1 MASNIIK
8 DLPIDI
14 GDVYELIKEAL
25 IETIQ
30 NVELYNI
37 GDDCNSAFD
46 TEEVNVKY
54 EDGQFVATIALQ
66 RTEGKFV
73 SNQDIEEA
81 FITAMSNEKMSV
93 EVCIQA

>member
-25 IETIQ
+25 TETIQ
-30 NVELYNI
+30 NIELYDI
-37 GDDCNSAFD
+37 GDDCNSTFD
-46 TEEVNVKY
+46 TEEVTVKY
-54 EDGQFVATIALQ
+54 KDGQFFATIALQ

-73 SNQDIEEA
+73 SNDDIEEA
-81 FITAMSNEKMSV
+81 FIAAMANEKMTIDV
-93 EVCIQA
+93 EIQA

>member
-25 IETIQ
+25 TETIQ
-30 NVELYNI
+30 NIELYNI

-46 TEEVNVKY
+46 TEEVTVQYK
-54 EDGQFVATIALQ
+54 DGQFSATISLQ

-73 SNQDIEEA
+73 SNDDIEEA
-81 FITAMSNEKMSV
+81 FITAMAHEKMTVDV
-93 EVCIQA
+93 EIQA

>member
-25 IETIQ
+25 TATIES
-30 NVELYNI
+30 VELYDI

-46 TEEVNVKY
+46 TEEVTVKF
-54 EDGQFVATIALQ
+54 EDGKFSATIALQ

-73 SNQDIEEA
+73 SNNDIEEA
-81 FITAMSNEKMSV
+81 FIAAMSNEKMTIDV
-93 EVCIQA
+93 EIQA